1 MLKYVKTFRGSEI
14 YQFILRKNLGHVD
27 LALPP
32 PPITSLRAAVR
43 QTIYALIF
51 NWKMAKLVKYIK
63 SIYVCANVFATCT
76 AALITFPK

>member
-1 MLKYVKTFRGSEI
+1 MLKHFAEVKFI
-14 YQFILRKNLGHVD
+14 NIILRKNLGHVD